1 MTSKA
6 ARCFEPTVT
15 ARVQTRKERARWPRK
30 YILNTEVS
38 KGTLDIVAIMD
49 LCPFLTTFTFNA
61 DWYLS
66 NPENHPPSDVVA
78 LVNRPH
84 QNITQIGCHGLL
96 DAFGVGY
103 GTSKVCTYLI
113 QRTNEKNMA
122 ALTKANFPNL
132 KKVRVLSRP
141 LLRTLEKN
149 DGPEQECLQRWDR
162 WWSQFSR
169 MGIRL
174 EDCTGAL
181 LGTLPQVEMEE
192 DDEEDEGDDGDDE
205 TGSED
210 EEETEERPPRLREGT
225 VNELR
230 QFLEECW
237 QMSEEREDLNLPQVG
252 WQ

>member
-132 KKVRVLSRP
+132 KKVRVLSKP
-141 LLRTLEKN
+141 LLRKLKKN
-149 DGPEQECLQRWDR
+149 DGPEQECLQR
-162 WWSQFSR
+162 
-169 MGIRL
+169 
-174 EDCTGAL
+174 
-181 LGTLPQVEMEE
+181 
-192 DDEEDEGDDGDDE
+192 
-205 TGSED
+205 
-210 EEETEERPPRLREGT
+210 
-225 VNELR
+225 
-230 QFLEECW
+230 
-237 QMSEEREDLNLPQVG
+237 
-252 WQ
+252 